1 VQHLRR
7 HERVQLMTTRVF
19 ETLNDVFKTVPSGA
33 DRHAIR
39 NFNFMNKSQPASV
52 GGLAEE
58 LGFVVRFEKLPS
70 QVSGYL
76 EPDTWADKQFAIVI
90 NSSHPRVRQRFTG
103 LHEIAHFYLH
113 NPSDDFLGQ
122 PKHRASLDSFEHV
135 YNNEEITQE
144 IEANRWLEAVVFG
157 EQALEGAIGLY
168 GKDLNRLMLHFG
180 FSEAVVKKAIERRIR
195 A

>member
-7 HERVQLMTTRVF
+7 DERVQLMATRVF

-52 GGLAEE
+52 GGLAKE
-58 LGFVVRFEKLPS
+58 LGFEVRFEKLPS

-76 EPDTWADKQFAIVI
+76 EPDTWADKHFAIVI
-90 NSSHPRVRQRFTG
+90 NSDHSRVRQRFTG

-113 NPSDDFLGQ
+113 NPKNDFLSQ
-122 PKHRASLDSFEHV
+122 PKHRASFDAFEHI
-135 YNNEEITQE
+135 YSKDEMAQE
-144 IEANRWLEAVVFG
+144 IEANLWLETIIFG

-168 GKDLNRLMLHFG
+168 GKDLNRLKLHFG
-180 FSEAVVKKAIERRIR
+180 FSEAVVRKAIDRRIKS
-195 A
+195 